1 MRKLTKYL
9 YIVVLVVL
17 LCTSNLVVNVEGKK
31 KLVLDTEQI
40 SQIEKIIKNN
50 METGQIPGMS
60 IGIVR
65 EDEILYQKSMGYSD
79 VENKIE
85 ATNETLYELA
95 SNSKQ
100 ITALG
105 IFVLQGEGKLDIN
118 DNVSE
123 HIPWFSMKYQGKEQN
138 ITIKQLLN
146 RFRQGIRSRLSKN
159 W

>member
-1 MRKLTKYL
+1 
-9 YIVVLVVL
+9 
-17 LCTSNLVVNVEGKK
+17 
-31 KLVLDTEQI
+31 
-40 SQIEKIIKNN
+40 

-123 HIPWFSMKYQGKEQN
+123 HITWFSMKYQGKE
-138 ITIKQLLN
+138 
-146 RFRQGIRSRLSKN
+146 
-159 W
+159 